1 MSDLQTEQS
10 LILETKLDL
19 MAASPLNEALS
30 ALQGEAVN
38 LDASNVT
45 HVDMPCLQ
53 ILLAAAKHW
62 QRVGVDLYISNPSDA
77 FRAGLET
84 LGLDPLIFQK
94 AETS

>member
-1 MSDLQTEQS
+1 MSDIQTKQS
-10 LILETKLDL
+10 LILEAKLDL
-19 MAASPLNEALS
+19 MAAPPLNEALS

-45 HVDMPCLQ
+45 HIDMPCLQ

-62 QRVGVDLYISNPSDA
+62 QRSDMNLYISNPSDA

-84 LGLDPLIFQK
+84 LGIDPLIFQK
-94 AETS
+94 AETF